1 MDILLKVLTVFG
13 LAAVEL
19 WAAIP
24 AGLALDL
31 HPLLIGVVSA
41 AGAILGVMV
50 IVIVG
55 GGVRSWLLRR
65 FGGGEKRQ
73 HGRIYRIWVRYGV
86 VGLGLLAPLLTG
98 APLGTALAIA
108 FGAPTGR
115 VLLWMSVG
123 VAAWSALLTVA
134 AALGLAGIESLMR

>member
-1 MDILLKVLTVFG
+1 MEILLKVLTVFG

-19 WAAIP
+19 WTAIP

-31 HPLLIGVVSA
+31 HPVLIGVVSA
-41 AGAILGVMV
+41 AGAILGVVV
-50 IVIVG
+50 ILVLG
-55 GGVRSWLLRR
+55 ERVRSWLLRKR
-65 FGGGEKRQ
+65 GGEKRQ

-115 VLLWMSVG
+115 LLLWMSVG
-123 VAAWSALLTVA
+123 IAAWSALLTTA
-134 AALGLAGIESLMR
+134 AALGLAGIESLM